1 MSIKKERNFKY
12 FHFIENNQNAI
23 AKCNLPKFK
32 FKFGGWVSGCVYYG
46 RKVKIKY
53 RYRNESINCVPSHL

>member
-32 FKFGGWVSGCVYYG
+32 FKFGGWVGEWVCVL
-46 RKVKIKY
+46 RKEGK
-53 RYRNESINCVPSHL
+53 N